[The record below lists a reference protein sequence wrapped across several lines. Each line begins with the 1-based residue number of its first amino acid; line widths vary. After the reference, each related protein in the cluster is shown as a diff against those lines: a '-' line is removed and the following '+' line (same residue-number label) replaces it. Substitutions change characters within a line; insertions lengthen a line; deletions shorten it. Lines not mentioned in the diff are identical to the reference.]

1 MESRHTPLNRPG
13 TARKQMEIITGP
25 GRRTQDA
32 GVGNAAGVGVATLNL
47 GELTDTHGVRE
58 ALM

>member
-13 TARKQMEIITGP
+13 TARKQMEIITG
-25 GRRTQDA
+25 RRTQDA
-32 GVGNAAGVGVATLNL
+32 GVGNAAGVGVVTLNL
-47 GELTDTHGVRE
+47 GEVTDTHGVRK